1 MRRSP
6 RVGRW
11 RRRLACRERKER
23 HREQG
28 ERSQRGPPMIGTSV
42 SVAYAGFSRP
52 KSSVSCSNPIRRH
65 ARPGAPRHRKLKV
78 QDGANKRSTLE
89 PDSSTSSVV
98 HASSTWCQWRRHC
111 VPGGWRKNVPPGVI
125 GRGKYSHQLL
135 SGNVTTTVVAA
146 DRTGEGRQFR

>member
-1 MRRSP
+1 
-6 RVGRW
+6 
-11 RRRLACRERKER
+11 
-23 HREQG
+23 
-28 ERSQRGPPMIGTSV
+28 MIGTSV

-52 KSSVSCSNPIRRH
+52 KSSVSCSNPIRPT
-65 ARPGAPRHRKLKV
+65 PGQVPHGYRKLKV

-111 VPGGWRKNVPPGVI
+111 VPGGRRKSVPPGVI

-146 DRTGEGRQFR
+146 DGTGEGGQFPVRPILRLDRAELGTQPSLYCA